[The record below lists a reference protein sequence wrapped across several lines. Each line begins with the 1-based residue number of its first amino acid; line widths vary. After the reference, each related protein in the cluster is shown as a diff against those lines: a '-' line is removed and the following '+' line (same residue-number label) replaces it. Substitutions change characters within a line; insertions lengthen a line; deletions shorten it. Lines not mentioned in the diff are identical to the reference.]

1 MILSMRSRPS
11 ERHAAFMAV
20 ATSRKG
26 SRAPTEPVARARP
39 ERPSTT
45 GTVVE
50 AVLLAGL
57 LAALLAAFLLALPE
71 ASGGPT
77 TDVAAPP
84 PAPPTPVRTE
94 SSAVT
99 ATRIEHPETYLVIV
113 VGEGVLTPRDLRS
126 SSPLDPAAVWITG
139 VDIVS
144 AANPA
149 ALDMYLGLR
158 NALATET
165 CGQESC
171 PELVLLDLR

>member
-1 MILSMRSRPS
+1 
-11 ERHAAFMAV
+11 
-20 ATSRKG
+20 
-26 SRAPTEPVARARP
+26 
-39 ERPSTT
+39 
-45 GTVVE
+45 
-50 AVLLAGL
+50 
-57 LAALLAAFLLALPE
+57 
-71 ASGGPT
+71 
-77 TDVAAPP
+77 
-84 PAPPTPVRTE
+84 
-94 SSAVT
+94 
-99 ATRIEHPETYLVIV
+99 
-113 VGEGVLTPRDLRS
+113 TPRDLRS